1 MSHLIEQIKIF
12 LEDILDYLWHSNR
25 LIEVPNTLTDL
36 VEAIIGVFFYIIS
49 IFLIVIVYKIFK
61 GLI

>member
-36 VEAIIGVFFYIIS
+36 VEAIIGL
-49 IFLIVIVYKIFK
+49 FLHN
-61 GLI
+61 